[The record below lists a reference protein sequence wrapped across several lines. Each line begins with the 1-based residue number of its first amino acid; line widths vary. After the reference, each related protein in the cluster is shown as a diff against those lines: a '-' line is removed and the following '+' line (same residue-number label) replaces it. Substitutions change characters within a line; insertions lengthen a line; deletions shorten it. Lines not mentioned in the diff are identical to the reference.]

1 MPQEYQ
7 SIINGNY
14 LTAALVIFSILS
26 VVLLS
31 WYLIYLNYSKERS
44 RTTIIGGAI
53 ATAITL
59 GIEIQLVL
67 FNLSIP
73 IGF

>member
-7 SIINGNY
+7 PIINGNY

-31 WYLIYLNYSKERS
+31 WYLIYLNYSKERN
-44 RTTIIGGAI
+44 RTTLISGAI
-53 ATAITL
+53 VTAITI

-67 FNLSIP
+67 FSLSIP

>member
-1 MPQEYQ
+1 VPQEYQ
-7 SIINGNY
+7 PIINGNY

-31 WYLIYLNYSKERS
+31 WYLIYLNYSKERN
-44 RTTIIGGAI
+44 RTTLISGAI
-53 ATAITL
+53 VTAITI

-67 FNLSIP
+67 FSLSIP

>member
-7 SIINGNY
+7 PIINGNY

-26 VVLLS
+26 VVLLT

-44 RTTIIGGAI
+44 RTTIISGAI
-53 ATAITL
+53 VTAITI

-67 FNLSIP
+67 FSLSIP